1 MKVYTVDKSIFKF
14 QYLPEYADFILKNK
28 LEEFVTV
35 GIRFCR
41 EVDLPLL
48 KPLAKLSEKE
58 LVSLSIESNRQILSS
73 LASNRVGDLIETNVN
88 NWVKNKID
96 IIDKNQVVAEDLTL
110 VYFIRRKLFSYFLDS
125 YTKNLVEQK
134 FIIGEVDVYTTQEE
148 LISYNAYFQIQK
160 ENAEI

>member
-1 MKVYTVDKSIFKF
+1 MNAYRVNKSLFKF
-14 QYLPEYADFILKNK
+14 EYLPEFADFLLKNK

-41 EVDLPLL
+41 EADLPLL

-58 LVSLSIESNRQILSS
+58 LVALSLESNRQILSALS
-73 LASNRVGDLIETNVN
+73 ANKVGDLIETNVN
-88 NWVKNKID
+88 NWVKNKINV
-96 IIDKNQVVAEDLTL
+96 IDKNEVVAEDLTL

-160 ENAEI
+160 ENAVL